1 MRVLREIGRDV
12 TTVARTLR
20 GAPPTVG
27 QLVSTMSNDGS
38 VVLTLSRLAEAARR
52 HRVPLLGGV
61 MRRLQTSLFG
71 IEISRDARLGEGVVF
86 LHTVGVVIG
95 GDSRIGDRVLFLGS
109 ITIGSVNNGGY
120 PTIGNDVVIG
130 AGARILGPVTIGNG
144 ASIGANAVVLSDVPA
159 GAVAVGVPAVVR
171 SRREPRKTPQSPPS
185 PTDDP

>member
-1 MRVLREIGRDV
+1 MRVLGDIRRDV

-20 GAPPTVG
+20 GEAPSVG
-27 QLVSTMSNDGS
+27 QIVSTMSHDGS

-61 MRRLQTSLFG
+61 MRRLQTTLFG

-95 GDSRIGDRVLFLGS
+95 GDSWIGDRVMFLGS
-109 ITIGSVNNGGY
+109 ITIGSVNSGGY
-120 PTIGNDVVIG
+120 PRIGNDVIIG

-144 ASIGANAVVLSDVPA
+144 ASIGANAVVLCDVPA
-159 GAVAVGVPAVVR
+159 GAVAVGIPAVVR
-171 SRREPRKTPQSPPS
+171 SRRDPHKSSPS
-185 PTDDP
+185 PTGE

>member
-1 MRVLREIGRDV
+1 MRVLRDIRCDV

-20 GAPPTVG
+20 GEAPSIG
-27 QLVSTMSNDGS
+27 QFVSTMSQDGC
-38 VVLTLSRLAEAARR
+38 VVLTLSRVAEAARR

-95 GDSRIGDRVLFLGS
+95 GDSRIGDRVLFLGN
-109 ITIGSVNNGGY
+109 ITIGSVNKGGY
-120 PTIGNDVVIG
+120 PTIGNDVIIG

-144 ASIGANAVVLSDVPA
+144 ASIGANAVVLCDVPA

-171 SRREPRKTPQSPPS
+171 TRRDPHKSPPS
-185 PTDDP
+185 PTGE